1 MPLYTV
7 YSSSSNSNEIA
18 RNGKKKKRKKKKK
31 KEGKKREKIELYPE
45 FIIQLN
51 AKIEISL
58 MRAGTTTSTTSVE
71 WKSRHE

>member
-1 MPLYTV
+1 MCLLCLFIPSIVVVVILTKLLETV
-7 YSSSSNSNEIA
+7 
-18 RNGKKKKRKKKKK
+18 KKKRKKKKK
-31 KEGKKREKIELYPE
+31 KEGKKREKIELYPG

-71 WKSRHE
+71 